1 VAELSGVVCTQ
12 HLWCV
17 MHTQRFS
24 CVIPFAPFH
33 EVSVSTTAARR
44 SGAPRPASRP
54 APGAADAGLSPE
66 AAAMIRRARFASV
79 RAVFRSDAEVAT
91 LLDAD
96 RSRAARWKAGAAM
109 DAARWEFLQALD
121 TVVGLLRG
129 WLAPTTIPKWL
140 HGVNA
145 HLGHRRPLDV
155 LRDGRLSEVI
165 AAIEAEKSGAFA

>member
-1 VAELSGVVCTQ
+1 MRRKRARNQLVLLTQ
-12 HLWCV
+12 PGRNYPA
-17 MHTQRFS
+17 T
-24 CVIPFAPFH
+24 
-33 EVSVSTTAARR
+33 
-44 SGAPRPASRP
+44 RPDP
-54 APGAADAGLSPE
+54 ADVGLSPE
-66 AAAMIRRARFASV
+66 ITALIRRARFASA
-79 RAVFRSDAEVAT
+79 RAVFRSDAEIAA
-91 LLDAD
+91 LLDAG
-96 RSRAARWKAGAAM
+96 RSRTARWKAGAAM

-121 TVVGLLRG
+121 AVVGLLRE